1 MNTVAHTSK
10 AAYSQ
15 HVSSGNKQK
24 QLEHVIDKI
33 KQHVLSCDYQT
44 QGGLSRR
51 QISVITGIELGA
63 VAGRVNKL
71 VKLDLLIEHGKIK
84 DLLTNR
90 MVGLVRLPYCSRGDV

>member
-1 MNTVAHTSK
+1 MSVAFTSK
-10 AAYSQ
+10 ESYIQ

-90 MVGLVRLPYCSRGDV
+90 MVGLVRLPYCSRGN